1 MSPALEQALS
11 EIERGAVER
20 LEVLR
25 KKKELAQKG
34 EALTGTVQQ
43 VIGVVEK
50 IEEETIEGKLE
61 QKEGEQLEKEVGGG
75 VPVEGQP
82 SVAGETGDGGPKS
95 KVQEV
100 TDAAKTKH
108 SEDTEKKP
116 RSTPSISKLKEE
128 RKKAKIKE
136 QEKRWSEATS
146 KGLGEIPIEGLDLEV
161 AMLSPEESEKQ
172 QTAEKEKTA
181 EKEGYGKVY
190 TKTQEKRAERTLSRA
205 VKREQV
211 EKRKRQEAALEEA
224 QEATDRMAQ
233 DEAQRIIERAQL
245 EEEELSIQKKMERR
259 RKRKDMEDQKETEA
273 EGEGSKAT
281 VSATTKKKWKED
293 LGLKA
298 RKRRRDEDA
307 EEEEVGE
314 VDDEDKDPD
323 YDPAGDP
330 EQEFVLEDT
339 ELDEEETFEIE
350 KHVHAVNLQEAGDYV
365 VEIRRFVKSFGQVVR
380 KAKGNV
386 GREYRKLIHYLREMA
401 LKINAYGPIEYAD
414 EEAVYKTIVD
424 PMCTA
429 WCRAMHGV
437 KTGNSKDIQRIEEK
451 RLKVQRSIED
461 REIPPEEEMVEI
473 AGPMKEKTEEDKK
486 HAKEMIKHYWAHTAK
501 AHEEAA
507 AAANMLRLLA
517 DEVDEKT
524 YIALLNAGTRPL
536 IMMEMPQMSSQAAEM
551 KRERERQE
559 KAENLQNQPIAQIIQ
574 EQNVPVLV
582 TRWASSNIMGPTLY
596 LSAMVYYFVYAVANP
611 ETTVTNKGVA
621 GLFGVSP
628 SNLHKLVSGKRY
640 LGGSQ
645 GVSKKAGTLKEL
657 EEHGESMVKVCKKTT
672 KTTASIKGVLKSGGK
687 GGKPKSTRKVT
698 VTKTTPKLVPLPFLD
713 DETPAAGTRGARKK
727 RKGDDE

>member
-1 MSPALEQALS
+1 MSPALEQAFS
-11 EIERGAVER
+11 EIEKGAVER
-20 LEVLR
+20 LEELR
-25 KKKELAQKG
+25 KKKERAQK
-34 EALTGTVQQ
+34 EKASTGTVPQ
-43 VIGVVEK
+43 VIGHVEK
-50 IEEETIEGKLE
+50 IEKEDTEEKSE
-61 QKEGEQLEKEVGGG
+61 QKEGEQAEKGVGAG

-82 SVAGETGDGGPKS
+82 STIKETGDGRLGS
-95 KVQEV
+95 KDQEV
-100 TDAAKTKH
+100 TDKAKTEH
-108 SEDTEKKP
+108 SEETEKKQ
-116 RSTPSISKLKEE
+116 RSTLSISKLKEE
-128 RKKAKIKE
+128 RKKAKAKE

-146 KGLGEIPIEGLDLEV
+146 KGLGEIPMEGLDLEV
-161 AMLSPEESEKQ
+161 AMLSPEESEQ
-172 QTAEKEKTA
+172 QQIAEKGKTA

-190 TKTQEKRAERTLSRA
+190 TKTHEKRAERSMTRA
-205 VKREQV
+205 EKKEQN
-211 EKRKRQEAALEEA
+211 EKRKKQEAALKEA

-233 DEAQRIIERAQL
+233 DEARRIIERAQL
-245 EEEELSIQKKMERR
+245 EEEELSVQKKMERR
-259 RKRKDMEDQKETEA
+259 RKRKGIEDKKETEA
-273 EGEGSKAT
+273 GGEGSKAT
-281 VSATTKKKWKED
+281 DSAATKKKWKED

-298 RKRRRDEDA
+298 RKRKRDEEA

-323 YDPAGDP
+323 YDPDGDP

-339 ELDEEETFEIE
+339 ELDEEETFKIE
-350 KHVHAVNLQEAGDYV
+350 KHVHAINLQEAGDYV
-365 VEIRRFVKSFGQVVR
+365 VEIRRFVNSFGQVVC

-424 PMCTA
+424 PTCTA

-486 HAKEMIKHYWAHTAK
+486 HAKEMIKRFWAHTAR
-501 AHEEAA
+501 AHEEAV
-507 AAANMLRLLA
+507 AAANILRLLP
-517 DEVDEKT
+517 DEVDENT
-524 YIALLNAGTRPL
+524 YVALLNAGTRPL
-536 IMMEMPQMSSQAAEM
+536 IMLEMPQMSSQAAEM

-574 EQNVPVLV
+574 EQNVPVPV
-582 TRWASSNIMGPTLY
+582 TRWVSSNIMGPTLY

-611 ETTVTNKGVA
+611 ETAVTNKGVA

-645 GVSKKAGTLKEL
+645 GVSKKASTLKEL

-672 KTTASIKGVLKSGGK
+672 KTTSSIKGVLKSGGK
-687 GGKPKSTRKVT
+687 GGKRKSTVT
-698 VTKTTPKLVPLPFLD
+698 VTKTTPESVPSSLLD
-713 DETPAAGTRGARKK
+713 DKTPAAGTRGARKRK
-727 RKGDDE
+727 KGDDDE